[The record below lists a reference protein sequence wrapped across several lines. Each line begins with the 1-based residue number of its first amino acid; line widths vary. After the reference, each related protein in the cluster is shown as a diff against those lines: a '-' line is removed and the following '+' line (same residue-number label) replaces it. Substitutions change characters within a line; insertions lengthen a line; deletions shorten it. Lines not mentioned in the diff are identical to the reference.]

1 MIDLFVLLILMINGA
16 VHEHSIFID
25 RNSCQV
31 AGRSMKGD
39 RIHSTYCVP
48 EMGTNMPSLGKR

>member
-1 MIDLFVLLILMINGA
+1 MIDLFVLFILMINGA
-16 VHEHSIFID
+16 AHEHSVFID
-25 RNSCQV
+25 RNSCHV
-31 AGRSMKGD
+31 AGRAMTGD